1 MKLFHYLN
9 FFIIFLLL
17 VAVCV
22 VEEVLVSS
30 SLTKVQDS
38 CYQIENYILDKES
51 LKQTDIVL
59 MVDNLEYDWIQNESK
74 LCYLVNHISIKEIS
88 YEISHLKSYIAS
100 DDIDAFKMSLDS
112 IKMYCHSYLHFMG
125 ANVHNIL

>member
-1 MKLFHYLN
+1 MKVFHYIN
-9 FFIIFLLL
+9 FFLIFVLL
-17 VAVCV
+17 VAICV

-30 SLTKVQDS
+30 SLSNIQDS
-38 CYQIENYILDKES
+38 CYQIENYISDKDSLKES
-51 LKQTDIVL
+51 EIVL
-59 MVDNLEYDWIQNESK
+59 MVDNLEFDWTEDESK

>member
-59 MVDNLEYDWIQNESK
+59 MVDNLEYDWIQNEGK